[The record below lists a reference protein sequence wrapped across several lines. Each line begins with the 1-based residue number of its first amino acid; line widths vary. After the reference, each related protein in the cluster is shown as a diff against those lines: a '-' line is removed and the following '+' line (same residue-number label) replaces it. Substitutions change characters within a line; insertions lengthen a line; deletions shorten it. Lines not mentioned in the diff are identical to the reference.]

1 MLNGVPLRTVMSR
14 PSIQAVF
21 PGRLRA
27 ARLALGISQ
36 SELGRRIGLT
46 PEVASSR
53 VNRYETGRHL
63 PDMETARKLA
73 KELDVP
79 VAAFL
84 AESEALAEV
93 IRRFDKADDELQARV
108 LALLRKD

>member
-1 MLNGVPLRTVMSR
+1 MLNGVLLRPVMSR

-73 KELDVP
+73 DELGVP
-79 VAAFL
+79 AAAL
-84 AESEALAEV
+84 IAESDALAEM
-93 IRRFDKADDELQARV
+93 IERFARADADLQARV
-108 LALLRKD
+108 LAILRRD